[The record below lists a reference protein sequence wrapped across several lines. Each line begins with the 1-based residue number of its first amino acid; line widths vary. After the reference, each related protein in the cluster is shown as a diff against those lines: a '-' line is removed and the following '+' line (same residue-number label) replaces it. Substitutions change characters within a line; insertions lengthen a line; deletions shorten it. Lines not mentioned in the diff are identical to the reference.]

1 MDAATQQVVVAVAA
15 QAVAAQGAK
24 TRVAAVVQTQAVRA
38 ALAEA
43 EAEAAVVQRALG
55 TCPAARSVSS
65 LC

>member
-1 MDAATQQVVVAVAA
+1 MQHVTVPVAA

-24 TRVAAVVQTQAVRA
+24 TRVAAVAQTQVARA

-43 EAEAAVVQRALG
+43 DAEAAVVQRALG
-55 TCPAARSVSS
+55 MCPAARSVSS